1 MNNEVLSPGGSTH
14 VFIVRWESR
23 APSDQ
28 TDLTKGRD
36 DSSKAV
42 EEASGRGLRKR
53 RVGVWPALGWS
64 RLAPPGGGWSSS
76 RIGCLPEYS

>member
-1 MNNEVLSPGGSTH
+1 WLEALMNELIGVFRGSTP
-14 VFIVRWESR
+14 VFIVRWDAC

-42 EEASGRGLRKR
+42 EEASRRGERN
-53 RVGVWPALGWS
+53 PS
-64 RLAPPGGGWSSS
+64 RGAPGGPTWRPLVPPLTLGVF
-76 RIGCLPEYS
+76 

>member
-1 MNNEVLSPGGSTH
+1 MRLVSVGGSAH

-42 EEASGRGLRKR
+42 EEASRRGAPNP
-53 RVGVWPALGWS
+53 RVGH
-64 RLAPPGGGWSSS
+64 RLAPRGGGWSSP
-76 RIGCLPEYS
+76 RVGCLPEYS

>member
-1 MNNEVLSPGGSTH
+1 MNNEVLSQGGSAH

-23 APSDQ
+23 TPSDQ

-42 EEASGRGLRKR
+42 EEASGRGAPNHRAGGR
-53 RVGVWPALGWS
+53 PMLGWG
-64 RLAPPGGGWSSS
+64 RLAPPGGGWSSP
-76 RIGCLPEYS
+76 RVGCLLECS

>member
-1 MNNEVLSPGGSTH
+1 MNNEVSPQGGSAH

-36 DSSKAV
+36 DSSKVV
-42 EEASGRGLRKR
+42 EEASERGHQTLEQG
-53 RVGVWPALGWS
+53 VGW
-64 RLAPPGGGWSSS
+64 
-76 RIGCLPEYS
+76 C